1 MIERLTTEARAVLQR
16 AGGERTTP
24 AALAAALCG
33 APGNTASLWTPTP
46 PPSSSEFAA
55 GTESRDLLEEAMAIS
70 VQENATH
77 VGTEHLL
84 AALVRTGPDEVVA
97 WLAERGATRESS
109 DAVLAALHGTP
120 GTERRANRRKVPLP
134 VTIAGTVLLVAI
146 VFVLCVWGP

>member
-1 MIERLTTEARAVLQR
+1 MIERLTIEARAVLQR

-33 APGNTASLWTPTP
+33 APGNTASVWTQPP
-46 PPSSSEFAA
+46 PPSSESAA
-55 GTESRDLLEEAMAIS
+55 GTASQDLLEEAMAIS

-84 AALVRTGPDEVVA
+84 AALVRTAPDEVVA

-120 GTERRANRRKVPLP
+120 GTERRADHRKVPLP
-134 VTIAGTVLLVAI
+134 VTIVGTVLLVAI